1 MGEGSRGT
9 LCFVRR
15 ASLTKRRC
23 QFVDGMRRETEE
35 TGVLWWWV
43 GVVGERGGQEWES
56 SSLFTGCCGRR
67 GAVGENDGVGQF
79 LCLQVAASLLDLIT
93 CNLSLCSECFDSRPD
108 QTKRTAVMEALVCS
122 SQREIYEVSLRN
134 NRSRVLLFFTGST
147 KGSTSERR
155 NGKEHRAAMGG
166 SRWQQ
171 NNTNKN

>member
-67 GAVGENDGVGQF
+67 GAVGENDGPWEWV
-79 LCLQVAASLLDLIT
+79 
-93 CNLSLCSECFDSRPD
+93 
-108 QTKRTAVMEALVCS
+108 
-122 SQREIYEVSLRN
+122 VSLDSTSLVPARWNHVQSVGCCECCDHSLDQRN
-134 NRSRVLLFFTGST
+134 CCYGCTRPLPESGRYLMCSHVFSFFFTGSSS

>member
-67 GAVGENDGVGQF
+67 GAVGENDGPWEWV
-79 LCLQVAASLLDLIT
+79 
-93 CNLSLCSECFDSRPD
+93 
-108 QTKRTAVMEALVCS
+108 
-122 SQREIYEVSLRN
+122 VSLDSTSLVPARWNHVQSVGCCECCDHSLDQRN
-134 NRSRVLLFFTGST
+134 CCYGCTRPLPERDPSPYVQSRVLLFFTGST